1 MGETVLGGVERAGAA
16 LGTAEGSR
24 SADALRLDEVRR
36 RVGAPRRLEAD
47 AWGPGARAAQRARA
61 AVPCR
66 RVRRGNQ
73 GGPCVNVV
81 ERDGLQCTFCTPD
94 GRRCASRAFLQIH
107 QREAFARGGGDELEN
122 LALLCAS
129 HNRLLAERDFG
140 IEHVAE
146 RRGAA
151 VAAGRRFVQTK

>member
-1 MGETVLGGVERAGAA
+1 M
-16 LGTAEGSR
+16 
-24 SADALRLDEVRR
+24 
-36 RVGAPRRLEAD
+36 
-47 AWGPGARAAQRARA
+47 
-61 AVPCR
+61 
-66 RVRRGNQ
+66 
-73 GGPCVNVV
+73 NVV